1 MIFVD
6 TGFLFAMVSTK
17 DEHHHRVLEVL
28 KPYEDRRLSEFL
40 LTTNHVVGET
50 LTMLRGLGHQQ
61 AVRMGEQLYGEKL
74 ARVHWAT
81 REEELEAVDDD
92 ADLCAASVIPETSV
106 PAVGLVEGRYAL
118 VNGDEVFDTVG
129 STGETF
135 TMAQTRGCSC
145 AQVLAPSSG
154 DKNGH
159 YKHGCSGDLIR
170 GFIAAHP

>member
-6 TGFLFAMVSTK
+6 TGFLFAIVSTK

-28 KPYEDRRLSEFL
+28 KPYEDKRLSEFL

-81 REEELEAVDDD
+81 REEELEAFSYLRRHDDKEYSFVDFESSD
-92 ADLCAASVIPETSV
+92 AATNSSAPLT
-106 PAVGLVEGRYAL
+106 
-118 VNGDEVFDTVG
+118 GDERGVEAVF
-129 STGETF
+129 
-135 TMAQTRGCSC
+135 A
-145 AQVLAPSSG
+145 
-154 DKNGH
+154 
-159 YKHGCSGDLIR
+159 
-170 GFIAAHP
+170 